1 MNQEIS
7 FKLEELNRQS
17 QEISERLKIVGQQ
30 LSELQNFE
38 RNLEELENSKETE
51 VLASLG
57 KGVFIKT
64 DMKKEDLFVEVG
76 SGILVKKSLE
86 ESKKIAKQQSKKL
99 NEMKMQ
105 LSVQNA
111 SISEKMKSLLHEIA
125 NSK

>member
-30 LSELQNFE
+30 LLELQNFE
-38 RNLEELENSKETE
+38 RNLAELENSKETE

>member
-17 QEISERLKIVGQQ
+17 QEISERLKIVEQQ
-30 LSELQNFE
+30 LLELQNFE
-38 RNLEELENSKETE
+38 RNLKELENSKETE

-86 ESKKIAKQQSKKL
+86 ESKKIAEQQSKKL

-105 LSVQNA
+105 LSIQNA